1 MKVVGVTI
9 ARNAVQ
15 LDLPVEAA
23 VRSLLPLV
31 DELVAVVGA
40 SDDDTRSLIAAI
52 DPGRVQ
58 LVDTVWDMDGRPGG
72 AVLADQTQLGLAEA
86 ERRGAD
92 WCLYLQA
99 DEVIASRDH
108 DAIHRALR
116 AASRRPAVE
125 GLLFDYTHFFGDFST
140 VATSRNFYRREVR
153 IVRAGIDV
161 RSYRDAQGFR
171 VGPGLRKIRVIPSG
185 ARVYHYGW
193 ARSAESAARKTAVL
207 ETIFGGQ
214 PVGERPFRFG
224 RLPGLRRYTGEHP
237 DAIREWIA
245 ARPHHLPWEG
255 LPVRWTA
262 QNARYI
268 VSALIER
275 VTGWRPGEFRNYT
288 VLRER
293 VP

>member
-1 MKVVGVTI
+1 VKVIGVTI

-15 LDLPVEAA
+15 LDLPVEAS

-40 SDDDTRSLIAAI
+40 SDDDTRARLEAI
-52 DPGRVQ
+52 DPERVH
-58 LVDTVWDMDGRPGG
+58 LTETAWDMTGRSGG
-72 AVLADQTQLGLAEA
+72 AVLAEQTQLGLAEA

-92 WCLYLQA
+92 WCFYLQA
-99 DEVIASRDH
+99 DEVIARCDD
-108 DAIHRALR
+108 DAIRTALR
-116 AASRRPAVE
+116 AATRRVAVE
-125 GLLFDYTHFFGDFST
+125 GLLFDYVHFFGDFST

-171 VGPGLRKIRVIPSG
+171 VGPDLRRIRVIPSG

-207 ETIFGGQ
+207 ETIFGGR
-214 PVGERPFRFG
+214 PARERPFRFG
-224 RLPGLRRYTGEHP
+224 RLPGLRRYTGDHP
-237 DAIREWIA
+237 EAIREWIA
-245 ARPHHLPWEG
+245 DRPHLLAWEE

-262 QNARYI
+262 QNARY
-268 VSALIER
+268 VLSALIER
-275 VTGWRPGEFRNYT
+275 ITGWRPGEFRNYT
-288 VLRER
+288 LLR
-293 VP
+293 